1 MKLIYTDSLV
11 VGAGLAGLRVAI
23 ASKERGLDTL
33 VLSLIPAKRSHSA
46 AAQGGM
52 QASLGNAVKG
62 MGDDEDVHFQDTVK
76 GSDWGCD
83 QDVARMFAHCAP
95 KAVRELANWGVPWSR
110 VSAGPRDVIVNAQKV
125 TLHEAQQAHGLI
137 NARDFGGTKKWRT
150 CYTADGTGH
159 SLLYAM
165 DNKAIA
171 MDIPVHERIEAL
183 ALIHDGKRCHGVI
196 ARCLITGELRAYVA
210 KSTTIATGGY
220 GRIYEVSTNAIIC
233 EGIGQA
239 LALETGVARLG
250 NMEAVQF
257 HPTAIVPVGILTTE
271 GCRGDG
277 GLLRDKDGYRF
288 MPDYEPDKKELASRD
303 VVSRRMTEH
312 IRKGKGVDSP
322 YGPHLWLDITQLG
335 RKHIETNLREV
346 QEICENFLGID
357 PAKDWI
363 PVRPTQHYSMG
374 GIRTNATGE
383 SPQLKGLFSVG
394 EAACWD
400 MHGFNRLGG
409 NSLAETVVG
418 GMIIGKY
425 VADFCE
431 NNSLEI
437 NTQLVEQFMQQVQSE
452 IDLLLEGDGAES
464 AFTLKHEMQRIMMN
478 YVGIFR
484 NGPELDKAVAELKVL
499 LERSRKLGL
508 KCKKRHAN
516 PELVEALRVKRMLKV
531 ALTVACG
538 AAARTE
544 SRGAHARE
552 DFPQRNDR
560 DWLNRTLASWPD
572 PEALEP
578 VLNYEAL
585 DVMKMELSPG
595 YRGYGINNAI
605 AHPDTEKREQQIA
618 EILAELGDDAD
629 RYQRQRALMPFELP
643 ESLQPS
649 NERLSDTLKIP
660 SANVLGEKS

>member
-83 QDVARMFAHCAP
+83 QEVARMFAHCAP

-110 VSAGPRDVIVNAQKV
+110 VSAGPREVIVNAQKV
-125 TLHEAQQAHGLI
+125 TLQEAEEAHGLI

-165 DNKAIA
+165 DNKAIS
-171 MDIPVHERIEAL
+171 MDIPVHERVEAL
-183 ALIHDGKRCHGVI
+183 AIIHDGERCHGVI

-239 LALETGVARLG
+239 LALETGVATLG

-288 MPDYEPDKKELASRD
+288 MPDYEPEKKELASRD

-312 IRKGKGVDSP
+312 MRKGKGVDSP
-322 YGPHLWLDITQLG
+322 YGPHLWLDITLLG

-374 GIRTNATGE
+374 GIRTKATGE

-437 NTQLVEQFMQQVQSE
+437 NTALAEKFMQQVQTE
-452 IDLLLEGDGAES
+452 IDTLVDGDGHENP
-464 AFTLKHEMQRIMMN
+464 FELKHAMQRIMMD

-484 NGPELDKAVAELKVL
+484 NGPELDKAVAELKAL
-499 LERSRKLGL
+499 LERSRKLGI

-552 DFPQRNDR
+552 DYPQRNDR

-572 PEALEP
+572 ANALEP
-578 VLNYEAL
+578 VLSYEPL
-585 DVMKMELSPG
+585 DVMKMELPPG
-595 YRGYGINNAI
+595 YRGYGIDNAI
-605 AHPDTEKREQQIA
+605 AHPDTVKREQQITQ
-618 EILAELGDDAD
+618 ILAGLGEDTD
-629 RYQRQRALMPFELP
+629 RYQRQAALMPFELP
-643 ESLQPS
+643 PSLQAN
-649 NERLSDTLKIP
+649 NERLSDTLQKP
-660 SANVLGEKS
+660 SANALGEKS

>member
-1 MKLIYTDSLV
+1 
-11 VGAGLAGLRVAI
+11 
-23 ASKERGLDTL
+23 
-33 VLSLIPAKRSHSA
+33 
-46 AAQGGM
+46 
-52 QASLGNAVKG
+52 
-62 MGDDEDVHFQDTVK
+62 
-76 GSDWGCD
+76 
-83 QDVARMFAHCAP
+83 MFAHCAP

-110 VSAGPRDVIVNAQKV
+110 VSAGPREVIVNAQKV
-125 TLHEAQQAHGLI
+125 TLQEAEEAHGLI

-165 DNKAIA
+165 DNKAIS
-171 MDIPVHERIEAL
+171 MDIPVHERVEAL
-183 ALIHDGKRCHGVI
+183 AIIHDGERCHGVI
-196 ARCLITGELRAYVA
+196 ARCLISGELRAYVA

-239 LALETGVARLG
+239 LALETGVATLG

-288 MPDYEPDKKELASRD
+288 MPDYEPEKKELASRD

-312 IRKGKGVDSP
+312 MRKGKGVDSP
-322 YGPHLWLDITQLG
+322 YGPHLWLDITLLG

-374 GIRTNATGE
+374 GIRTKATGE

-437 NTQLVEQFMQQVQSE
+437 NTQLAEKFMRQVQTE
-452 IDLLLEGDGAES
+452 IDTLVDGDGQENP
-464 AFTLKHEMQRIMMN
+464 FELKHAMQRIMMD

-484 NGPELDKAVAELKVL
+484 NGPELDKAVTELKAL
-499 LERSRKLGL
+499 LERSRKLGI

-552 DFPQRNDR
+552 DYPQRNDR

-572 PEALEP
+572 ANALEP
-578 VLNYEAL
+578 VLSYEPL
-585 DVMKMELSPG
+585 DVMKMELPPG
-595 YRGYGINNAI
+595 YRGYGIDNAI
-605 AHPDTEKREQQIA
+605 AHPDTAKREQQIA
-618 EILAELGDDAD
+618 EILAVLGEDAD
-629 RYQRQRALMPFELP
+629 RYQRQAALMPFELP
-643 ESLQPS
+643 PSLQAK
-649 NERLSDTLKIP
+649 NERLSDTLQKP
-660 SANVLGEKS
+660 SANALGEKS